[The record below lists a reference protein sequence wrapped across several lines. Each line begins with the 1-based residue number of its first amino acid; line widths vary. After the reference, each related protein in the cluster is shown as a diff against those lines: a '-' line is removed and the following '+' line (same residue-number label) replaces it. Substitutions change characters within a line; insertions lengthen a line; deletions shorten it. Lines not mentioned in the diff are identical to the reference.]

1 MNTLTA
7 NTRVIVKKADKKM
20 EKPKNQEVDREKL
33 RRYLLH
39 KSGAP
44 VGFSF
49 KEPI

>member
-20 EKPKNQEVDREKL
+20 EKPKNQEVDKEKL
-33 RRYLLH
+33 RRYNLH
-39 KSGAP
+39 KACAP